1 MYKGES
7 RVLSFVF
14 QDRDFEVF
22 VNDKHELAI
31 FQNGQDCNFFDESW
45 VAIPKEDFDIIVKFF
60 NEETSE

>member
-22 VNDKHELAI
+22 VNDKRELAI
-31 FQNGQDCNFFDESW
+31 FQNGQDCNFDESW